1 MADAHVGRS
10 EVATRSSRSDVLTFG
25 IMAEDQAL
33 RDALEVAQ
41 RQLLE
46 AEAELR
52 EVQERVRNLRSVVY
66 GLKQI
71 FEPGDAGRV
80 TDSVGAGSSETRAKR
95 SRGHVAEGAV
105 TASVR
110 RAVQLLTEAGRPM
123 RMPEI
128 TEEWQN
134 RGWVNP
140 DWKAPKSAINM
151 IFQRALKVGLV
162 GRMPDRSW
170 VLRADVTQAD
180 DPTDGQAPVLQG
192 GEDH

>member
-1 MADAHVGRS
+1 
-10 EVATRSSRSDVLTFG
+10 
-25 IMAEDQAL
+25 MAEDQAL
-33 RDALEVAQ
+33 RDALGVAQ

-46 AEAELR
+46 AETELR

-80 TDSVGAGSSETRAKR
+80 TDSVGADSSEPRAKR
-95 SRGHVAEGAV
+95 RRGHGAEGAV

-123 RMPEI
+123 RMSEI

-170 VLRADVTQAD
+170 VLRTDVTQAD
-180 DPTDGQAPVLQG
+180 GPTDGQAPLFQG